1 MRIRFITCLILLGCI
16 TAPAREPLD
25 SAEIYF
31 RQSKSAI
38 DPDFM
43 DNRNNMTRLI
53 DEYKKY
59 SETTDSM
66 RHLMNIKVVGAASPE
81 GSVAINHRL
90 SNQRANAIFNYFS
103 SMTGIDDTDVSYDF
117 IGRDW
122 NGLRMLV
129 ENDSNVPFR
138 SDVLSLLDSIIDN
151 NSEGEQESAGNLSRI
166 KQLHGGAPY
175 RYMYR
180 NLFPTLR
187 ASRIYLTYVPVI
199 RRLAPL
205 PSTPMPLIHVS
216 NPDSVDFSPVVPQI
230 DIKEKKPFYMALKT
244 NLLYDAMALPSIGAE
259 VYLGRNWSA
268 IADWTYGWW
277 DVDRRHRYWRAYG
290 GDIGIRRWFGHAA
303 EEKPLTGH
311 HIGAYAG
318 VVTYDFEFGGQG
330 VMGGLP
336 GHNLWDRCNFMCGI
350 EYGYSLPVAR
360 RLNIDFTLG
369 IGYLGGR
376 IIKYDPHD
384 DCYVWKS
391 TNKLSWFGPTKAE
404 ISLVWLIGHDN
415 CNQKKGGIR

>member
-16 TAPAREPLD
+16 TAPARESLD

-38 DPDFM
+38 DTSFM
-43 DNRNNMTRLI
+43 NNRENMNRLI
-53 DEYKKY
+53 DEYRKY
-59 SETTDSM
+59 SDATDST
-66 RHLMNIKVVGAASPE
+66 RHLMNIKVVGGASPE
-81 GSVAINHRL
+81 GSVAINHHL
-90 SNQRANAIFNYFS
+90 SNQRANAIFDYFS

-122 NGLRMLV
+122 NGLRTLV

-138 SDVLSLLDSIIDN
+138 SDVLTLLDSIIE
-151 NSEGEQESAGNLSRI
+151 NSSNGEQESAGNLARL
-166 KQLHGGAPY
+166 KQLQGGVPY

-187 ASRIYLTYVPVI
+187 ASRIYLTYIPVAH
-199 RRLAPL
+199 RLAPL
-205 PSTPMPLIHVS
+205 PATLIPS
-216 NPDSVDFSPVVPQI
+216 ISVGHTDTVNFRPVVPQI
-230 DIKEKKPFYMALKT
+230 DIKEKKPFYMSLKT

-330 VMGGLP
+330 IMGGIP

-350 EYGYSLPVAR
+350 EYGYSMPVAR
-360 RLNIDFTLG
+360 RLNIDFTIG

-376 IIKYDPHD
+376 IVKYDPSG

-391 TNKLSWFGPTKAE
+391 TNKLNWFGPTKAE
-404 ISLVWLIGHDN
+404 ISLVWLIGHGN
-415 CNQKKGGIR
+415 FNQKKGGIR

>member
-1 MRIRFITCLILLGCI
+1 MRTRFAICLFVLGCI
-16 TAPAREPLD
+16 AASARESLD

-38 DPDFM
+38 DPGFM
-43 DNRNNMTRLI
+43 GNRENMDRLI
-53 DEYKKY
+53 REYKNY
-59 SETTDSM
+59 IGATDSS
-66 RHLMNIKVVGAASPE
+66 RHTMNIKVVGGASPE

-90 SNQRANAIFNYFS
+90 SDQRANAIFDYFS
-103 SMTGIDDTDVSYDF
+103 SMTGIDDPDVSYDF

-122 NGLRMLV
+122 NGLRVLV
-129 ENDSNVPFR
+129 ENDGNVPFR
-138 SDVLSLLDSIIDN
+138 SDVLSLLDSIIRDTA
-151 NSEGEQESAGNLSRI
+151 EGEQESAGHLRRI
-166 KQLHGGAPY
+166 KQLHGGVPY
-175 RYMYR
+175 SYMYR
-180 NLFPTLR
+180 RLFPTLR
-187 ASRIYLTYVPVI
+187 ASRIYLVYTTHH
-199 RRLAPL
+199 LTPL
-205 PSTPMPLIHVS
+205 PAAAVPLIHIAYL
-216 NPDSVDFSPVVPQI
+216 DTIDFTPVVPQVTVR
-230 DIKEKKPFYMALKT
+230 EKKPFYMALKT
-244 NLLYDAMALPSIGAE
+244 NLLYDAVALPSIGAE
-259 VYLGRNWSA
+259 IYLGRNWSA

-290 GDIGIRRWFGHAA
+290 GDIGIRRWFGRAA

-360 RLNIDFTLG
+360 RLNIDFTIG

-376 IIKYDPHD
+376 IVKYDPSGNS
-384 DCYVWKS
+384 YVWKS

-404 ISLVWLIGHDN
+404 ISLVWLIGHGN
-415 CNQKKGGIR
+415 YNQKKGGTR